1 MNNSDSDV
9 AKHKLHFFQPLGST
23 GNRITLASYPDVSL
37 DENLRAKEGGK
48 GENRRDALRFSS
60 LSFPWSFALRHQSLA
75 CHSLFALASVREAKR
90 LRRIRNYALLRTNS
104 RTQFI
109 LTMYIGLQCL
119 LVKINYSNLCLK
131 VGLVHEKFDV

>member
-1 MNNSDSDV
+1 MKIY
-9 AKHKLHFFQPLGST
+9 AQRK
-23 GNRITLASYPDVSL
+23 A
-37 DENLRAKEGGK
+37 GK
-48 GENRRDALRFSS
+48 GKTGETRFASRHYPSHGPLRFVTSHS
-60 LSFPWSFALRHQSLA
+60 RVTRF
-75 CHSLFALASVREAKR
+75 SLFALASVREAKR

-109 LTMYIGLQCL
+109 PTMYIGLQCL